1 MFGRT
6 GGRELYGSLVGTVW
20 GECILINRTRT
31 KRYSMDRLN
40 RSYGC
45 AQRGYKDRI
54 DHGDDNINARVG

>member
-6 GGRELYGSLVGTVW
+6 VGGELYSSLVRTVW
-20 GECILINRTRT
+20 GECIWIKGTRP

-45 AQRGYKDRI
+45 VQRGDKDRI

>member
-1 MFGRT
+1 MGRVYIWIK
-6 GGRELYGSLVGTVW
+6 G
-20 GECILINRTRT
+20 TRT

-54 DHGDDNINARVG
+54 DHGDDNINASVG